1 VLERAAKS
9 VGVAALGT
17 PSWSMAAPAGALPWL
32 LPLLL
37 LVLDAG
43 LLLTLW
49 LVWRIGASYRIAPA
63 RAVAL
68 IAPWSGLACALYVA
82 AVWILLQPM
91 EMRGTMVH

>member
-1 VLERAAKS
+1 
-9 VGVAALGT
+9 
-17 PSWSMAAPAGALPWL
+17 MAAPAADLPWL

-37 LVLDAG
+37 LLLDAG

-49 LVWRIGASYRIAPA
+49 VVWRVGRSYAQRPA
-63 RAVAL
+63 REAAL
-68 IAPWSGLACALYVA
+68 IAPWTGVACALYGS